1 MLATRKVHIL
11 VINDTPE
18 ILELFRD
25 LLEGEGYEVSLY
37 SYAFRDLE
45 EIKSRRPDLLIL
57 DFIIGGEAYGWQ
69 LLQKLKM
76 DRATAKI
83 PVVVCTAALQLAREL
98 EGHLKE
104 KGVAL
109 VLKPFD
115 IDDLL
120 RAVEVALDDRVE
132 DATVPSIQT
141 GT

>member
-1 MLATRKVHIL
+1 
-11 VINDTPE
+11 
-18 ILELFRD
+18 
-25 LLEGEGYEVSLY
+25 
-37 SYAFRDLE
+37 
-45 EIKSRRPDLLIL
+45 
-57 DFIIGGEAYGWQ
+57 

-132 DATVPSIQT
+132 DGTVPSIQT